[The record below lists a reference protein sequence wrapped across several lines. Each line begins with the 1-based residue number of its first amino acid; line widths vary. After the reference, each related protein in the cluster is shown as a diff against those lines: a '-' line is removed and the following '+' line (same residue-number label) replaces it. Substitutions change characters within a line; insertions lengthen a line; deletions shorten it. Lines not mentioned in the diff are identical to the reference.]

1 MDRNATPLS
10 PSGHELLSDP
20 ALNKDTAFTAAER
33 KEHRLEGL
41 LPQAVETLDR
51 QFERAMQQLSQK
63 DSDLERYIYLTG
75 LSDRNE
81 TLFYRVIM
89 SDPKRFV
96 PIVYDPTIAEAC
108 LKFGHIYRR
117 PKGMYIS
124 IDMRGRVAEVLR
136 NWPVR
141 DVHTIC
147 VSTGGRIL
155 GLGDLGTDGMGIPI
169 GKLQLYT
176 ACAAVPPRGMLP
188 VLLDIGTANAAYRA
202 DALYLGL
209 RQAPPS
215 DADLDGFV
223 DEFMSA
229 VSEVFPGCCV
239 HFEDWKGTDAL
250 RMLDRYRD
258 KALCYNDDI
267 QGTGSVTLAGLITA
281 LEIKGETLA
290 DQRFLFFGAGSASLG
305 IGNLIA
311 SAMMAKGLPEKDARS
326 RIAMMDIGGLIE
338 PSRPDLNPWQK
349 PYAHKAEPAKDLVR
363 VIETFKPTVLIGVS
377 TAGGTFTQAVVE
389 AMCKLTDRPIIFPLS
404 NPTDKCEVMPEQ
416 AYGWS
421 KGKVLYA
428 SGVQFPDVTYEGKTF
443 HPGQAN
449 NFYIFPAIGLATYCA
464 KPTRLTDA
472 CFIAA
477 AEASADQVG
486 DDLRAKGMLYPSQAN
501 ILETEITTAVRVVEF
516 MFDKGL
522 ATADRPR
529 DVRAFVEA
537 QLYKPGYSLGGAKA

>member
-1 MDRNATPLS
+1 MDQTFTDAGVVGTA
-10 PSGHELLSDP
+10 LLNNP
-20 ALNKDTAFTAAER
+20 VHTKDTAFSAAER
-33 KEHRLEGL
+33 KTRKLEGL
-41 LPQAVETLDR
+41 LPHSVETLDR
-51 QFERAMQQLSQK
+51 QFERAMLQLSAK
-63 DSDLERYIYLTG
+63 DSDLERYIYLTS

-81 TLFYRVIM
+81 TLFYRVVM

-117 PKGMYIS
+117 TKGMYID

-176 ACAAVPPRGMLP
+176 ACAAVPPGGMLP
-188 VLLDIGTANAAYRA
+188 ILLDIGTTNAGYRA
-202 DALYLGL
+202 DSLYLGL
-209 RQAPPS
+209 RQLPPP
-215 DADLDGFV
+215 DDELDSFV
-223 DEFMSA
+223 DEFVAA
-229 VSEVFPGCCV
+229 VQEVFPGCCI

-258 KALCYNDDI
+258 KILCYNDDI
-267 QGTGSVTLAGLITA
+267 QGTASVTIAGLITA
-281 LEIKGETLA
+281 LEIKGETLV
-290 DQRFLFFGAGSASLG
+290 DQRYLFFGAGSAGLG

-311 SAMMAKGLPEKDARS
+311 SAMMANGLSEMDARA
-326 RIAMMDIGGLIE
+326 RISMMDRDGLIE
-338 PSRPDLNPWQK
+338 RSRKDLNQWQK
-349 PYAHKAEPAKDLVR
+349 PYAHEAEPTRDLVK

-389 AMCKLTDRPIIFPLS
+389 AMCKLTDRPIVFPLS
-404 NPTDKCEVMPEQ
+404 NPTDKCEVLPDK
-416 AYGWS
+416 AYEWS

-428 SGVQFPDVTYEGKTF
+428 SGVQFDDVTYEGKTY

-449 NFYIFPAIGLATYCA
+449 NFYIFPAVGLATYCA
-464 KPTRLTDA
+464 RPSRLTDD

-477 AEASADQVG
+477 AQASADQVG
-486 DDLRAKGMLYPSQAN
+486 DNLRNKGMLFPSQAN
-501 ILETEITTAVRVVEF
+501 ILETEITTAIRVVEF

-522 ATADRPR
+522 ATVQRPK
-529 DVRAFVEA
+529 DIRAFVEA
-537 QLYKPGYSLGGAKA
+537 KLYKPAYAGEA

>member
-1 MDRNATPLS
+1 MMDQNLTEVGLAGTA
-10 PSGHELLSDP
+10 LLNDP
-20 ALNKDTAFTAAER
+20 AHTKDTAFTAAER
-33 KEHRLEGL
+33 RARKLEGL
-41 LPQAVETLDR
+41 LPHSVETLDR
-51 QFERAMQQLSQK
+51 QFERAMLQLSAK
-63 DSDLERYIYLTG
+63 DSDLERYIYLTS

-81 TLFYRVIM
+81 TLFYRVVM

-117 PKGMYIS
+117 AKGMYVS

-136 NWPVR
+136 NWPVA

-176 ACAAVPPRGMLP
+176 ACAAVPPDGMLP
-188 VLLDIGTANAAYRA
+188 ILLDIGTTNAGYRA

-209 RQAPPS
+209 RQLPPP
-215 DADLDGFV
+215 DDDLDSFV
-223 DEFMSA
+223 DEFVAA
-229 VSEVFPGCCV
+229 VQDVFPGCCI

-258 KALCYNDDI
+258 KILCYNDDI
-267 QGTGSVTLAGLITA
+267 QGTGSVTIAGLITA
-281 LEIKGETLA
+281 LEIKGEKLV
-290 DQRFLFFGAGSASLG
+290 DQKYLFLGAGSAGLG

-311 SAMMAKGLPEKDARS
+311 SAMMAKGLSEKDARS
-326 RIAMMDIGGLIE
+326 RISMMDINGLIE
-338 PSRPDLNPWQK
+338 PSRKDLNKWQK
-349 PYAHKAEPAKDLVR
+349 PYAHEAEPTNDLVK
-363 VIETFKPTVLIGVS
+363 VVETFKPTVLIGVS

-404 NPTDKCEVMPEQ
+404 NPTDKCEVLPDK
-416 AYGWS
+416 AYEWS

-428 SGVQFPDVTYEGKTF
+428 SGVQFDDVTYDGKTY

-464 KPTRLTDA
+464 KPSRLTDD

-486 DDLRAKGMLYPSQAN
+486 DDLRNKGMLFPSQAN
-501 ILETEITTAVRVVEF
+501 ILETEITTAIRVVEF

-522 ATADRPR
+522 ASVERPQ
-529 DVRAFVEA
+529 DIRAFVESKIYRPVYA
-537 QLYKPGYSLGGAKA
+537 GEA

>member
-1 MDRNATPLS
+1 MDQNVSETGLTGTA
-10 PSGHELLSDP
+10 LLNDP
-20 ALNKDTAFTAAER
+20 IHTKDTAFSAAER
-33 KEHRLEGL
+33 RARRLEGL
-41 LPQAVETLDR
+41 LPHSVETLDR
-51 QFERAMQQLSQK
+51 QFERAMMQLGQK
-63 DSDLERYIYLTG
+63 DSDLERYIYLTA

-81 TLFYRVIM
+81 TLFYRVVM

-117 PKGMYIS
+117 AKGMYVS

-136 NWPVR
+136 NWPVA

-176 ACAAVPPRGMLP
+176 ACAAVPPDGMLP
-188 VLLDIGTANAAYRA
+188 ILLDVGTANAGYRA

-209 RQAPPS
+209 RQLPPS
-215 DADLDGFV
+215 DDDLDSFV
-223 DEFMSA
+223 DEFVAA
-229 VSEVFPGCCV
+229 VQEVFPGCCI

-258 KALCYNDDI
+258 KILCYNDDI
-267 QGTGSVTLAGLITA
+267 QGTGSVTIAGLITA

-290 DQRFLFFGAGSASLG
+290 DQKYLFLGAGSAGLG

-311 SAMMAKGLPEKDARS
+311 SAMVAKGLSEEDARA
-326 RIAMMDIGGLIE
+326 RISMVDINGLIE
-338 PSRPDLNPWQK
+338 PSRRDLNAWQK
-349 PYAHKAEPAKDLVR
+349 PYAHEAEPTKDLVK

-389 AMCKLTDRPIIFPLS
+389 AMCKITERPIIFALS
-404 NPTDKCEVMPEQ
+404 NPTDKCEVMPDK
-416 AYGWS
+416 AYEWS

-428 SGVQFPDVTYEGKTF
+428 SGVQFDDVTYDGKTY

-449 NFYIFPAIGLATYCA
+449 NFYIFPAVGLATYCA

-486 DDLRAKGMLYPSQAN
+486 DDLRDKGMLFPSQAN
-501 ILETEITTAVRVVEF
+501 ILETEITTAIRVVEF
-516 MFDKGL
+516 MFDQGL
-522 ATADRPR
+522 ATVERPT
-529 DVRAFVEA
+529 DIRAFVESKIYRPA
-537 QLYKPGYSLGGAKA
+537 YRGEA

>member
-1 MDRNATPLS
+1 MAHNIDGLPNGTD
-10 PSGHELLSDP
+10 LLNDP
-20 ALNKDTAFTAAER
+20 IHSKDTAFSVEER
-33 KEHRLEGL
+33 KALGLEGL
-41 LPQAVETLDR
+41 LPHAVETLDR
-51 QFERAMQQLSQK
+51 QFDRAIMQLAQK
-63 DSDLERYIYLTG
+63 ESDLERYIYLTG

-117 PKGMYIS
+117 TKGMYIS

-176 ACAAVPPRGMLP
+176 ACAAVPPGGMLP
-188 VLLDIGTANAAYRA
+188 ILLDVGTTNTAYRA

-209 RQAPPS
+209 RQLPPP
-215 DADLDGFV
+215 DEELDSFV
-223 DEFMSA
+223 DEFVAA
-229 VSEVFPGCCV
+229 VQEVFPACCI

-258 KALCYNDDI
+258 KILCYNDDI
-267 QGTGSVTLAGLITA
+267 QGTASVTIAGLITA
-281 LEIKGETLA
+281 LEIKGEKLV
-290 DQRFLFFGAGSASLG
+290 DQRCLFFGAGSAGVG

-311 SAMMAKGLPEKDARS
+311 SAMIAKGLSEKDARA
-326 RIAMMDIGGLIE
+326 RISMMDVNGLIE
-338 PSRPDLNPWQK
+338 PSRKDINQWQK
-349 PYAHKAEPAKDLVR
+349 PYAHEAGPTKDLVK

-377 TAGGTFTQAVVE
+377 TVGGTFTQAVVE
-389 AMCKLTDRPIIFPLS
+389 AMCKLTERPIIFPLS
-404 NPTDKCEVMPEQ
+404 NPTDKCEVLPDK
-416 AYGWS
+416 AYEWS

-428 SGVQFPDVTYEGKTF
+428 SGVQFDDVTYDGKTY

-449 NFYIFPAIGLATYCA
+449 NFYIFPAVGLATYCA
-464 KPTRLTDA
+464 KPSRLTDD
-472 CFIAA
+472 CFIVA

-486 DDLRAKGMLYPSQAN
+486 DDLRKKGMLYPSQSN
-501 ILETEITTAVRVVEF
+501 ILEIEITTAVRVVEF

-522 ATADRPR
+522 ATVERPK
-529 DVRAFVEA
+529 DIRAFVEGK
-537 QLYKPGYSLGGAKA
+537 LYKPAYAGQA

>member
-1 MDRNATPLS
+1 MDQTVAAPLT
-10 PSGHELLSDP
+10 GTALLNDP
-20 ALNKDTAFTAAER
+20 IHTRDTAFSAAER
-33 KEHRLEGL
+33 KAHGLEGL
-41 LPQAVETLDR
+41 LPHSIETLDR
-51 QFERAMQQLSQK
+51 QFERAMLQLSAK

-117 PKGMYIS
+117 AKGMYVS

-136 NWPVR
+136 NWPIS

-176 ACAAVPPRGMLP
+176 ACAAVPPDGMLP
-188 VLLDIGTANAAYRA
+188 ILLDIGTTNAAYRA

-209 RQAPPS
+209 RQLPPS
-215 DADLDGFV
+215 DADLDSFV
-223 DEFMSA
+223 DEFVAA
-229 VSEVFPGCCV
+229 VQEVFPGCCI

-258 KALCYNDDI
+258 KILCYNDDI

-281 LEIKGETLA
+281 LEIKGEKLV
-290 DQRFLFFGAGSASLG
+290 DQRCLFFGAGSAGVG

-311 SAMMAKGLPEKDARS
+311 SAMMAKGLSEKDARA
-326 RIAMMDIGGLIE
+326 RISLMDAGGLIE
-338 PSRPDLNPWQK
+338 PSRKDLNPWQK
-349 PYAHKAEPAKDLVR
+349 PYAHEAEPTKDLVK
-363 VIETFKPTVLIGVS
+363 VVETFKPTVLIGVS

-404 NPTDKCEVMPEQ
+404 NPTDKCEVLPDK
-416 AYGWS
+416 AYEWS

-428 SGVQFPDVTYEGKTF
+428 SGVQFSDVTYDGKTY

-449 NFYIFPAIGLATYCA
+449 NFYIFPAVGLATYCA
-464 KPTRLTDA
+464 KPSRLTDE

-486 DDLRAKGMLYPSQAN
+486 DDLRDKGMLYPSQAN
-501 ILETEITTAVRVVEF
+501 ILETEITTAIRVVEF

-522 ATADRPR
+522 ATVERPK
-529 DVRAFVEA
+529 DIRAFVESK
-537 QLYKPGYSLGGAKA
+537 LYKPAYAGEA

>member
-1 MDRNATPLS
+1 MNQTVAAPLT
-10 PSGHELLSDP
+10 GMALLNDP
-20 ALNKDTAFTAAER
+20 IHTRDTAFTAAER
-33 KEHRLEGL
+33 KAHGLEGL
-41 LPQAVETLDR
+41 LPHSVETLDR
-51 QFERAMQQLSQK
+51 QFERAMLQLSVK

-81 TLFYRVIM
+81 TLFYRVVM

-117 PKGMYIS
+117 AKGMYVS

-136 NWPVR
+136 NWPIS

-176 ACAAVPPRGMLP
+176 ACAAVPPDGMLP
-188 VLLDIGTANAAYRA
+188 ILLDIGTTNAAYRA

-209 RQAPPS
+209 RQLPPS
-215 DADLDGFV
+215 DEDLNSFV
-223 DEFMSA
+223 DEFVAA
-229 VSEVFPGCCV
+229 VQEVFPGCCI

-258 KALCYNDDI
+258 KVLCYNDDI

-281 LEIKGETLA
+281 LEIKGEKLA
-290 DQRFLFFGAGSASLG
+290 DQRCLFLGAGSAGVG

-311 SAMMAKGLPEKDARS
+311 SAMMAKGLSEKDARA
-326 RIAMMDIGGLIE
+326 RISLMDIDGLIE
-338 PSRPDLNPWQK
+338 PSRKDLNPWQK
-349 PYAHKAEPAKDLVR
+349 PYAHEAEPTKDLVK
-363 VIETFKPTVLIGVS
+363 VVETFKPTVLIGVS

-404 NPTDKCEVMPEQ
+404 NPTDKCEVLPDK
-416 AYGWS
+416 AYEWS

-428 SGVQFPDVTYEGKTF
+428 SGVQFADVTYDGKTY

-449 NFYIFPAIGLATYCA
+449 NFYIFPAVGLATYCA
-464 KPTRLTDA
+464 KPSRLTDE

-486 DDLRAKGMLYPSQAN
+486 DDLRDKGMLYPSQTN
-501 ILETEITTAVRVVEF
+501 ILETEITTAIRVVEF

-522 ATADRPR
+522 ATVERPK
-529 DVRAFVEA
+529 DIRAFVESK
-537 QLYKPGYSLGGAKA
+537 LYKPAYAGEA

>member
-1 MDRNATPLS
+1 MDQNVMSSALS
-10 PSGHELLSDP
+10 GTALLNDP
-20 ALNKDTAFTAAER
+20 VHTKDTAFTLAER
-33 KEHRLEGL
+33 KAHKLEGM
-41 LPQAVETLDR
+41 LPHSVETLDR
-51 QFERAMQQLSQK
+51 QFERAMLQLSAK
-63 DSDLERYIYLTG
+63 ESDLERYIYLIG

-81 TLFYRVIM
+81 TLFYRVVM

-117 PKGMYIS
+117 AKGMYVS

-136 NWPVR
+136 NWPVA

-176 ACAAVPPRGMLP
+176 ACAAVPPDGMLP
-188 VLLDIGTANAAYRA
+188 ILLDIGTTNAGYRA

-209 RQAPPS
+209 RQLPPS
-215 DADLDGFV
+215 DEELDSFV
-223 DEFMSA
+223 DEFVAA
-229 VSEVFPGCCV
+229 VQEVFPGCCI

-258 KALCYNDDI
+258 KILCYNDDI
-267 QGTGSVTLAGLITA
+267 QGTGSVTIAGLITA
-281 LEIKGETLA
+281 LEIKGEALA
-290 DQRFLFFGAGSASLG
+290 DQRYLFFGAGSAGVG

-311 SAMMAKGLPEKDARS
+311 SAMMDAGLSEKDARA
-326 RIAMMDIGGLIE
+326 RISMMNSHGLLE
-338 PSRPDLNPWQK
+338 STRQDLNPWQK
-349 PYAHKAEPAKDLVR
+349 PYAHEAEPTKDLVK

-404 NPTDKCEVMPEQ
+404 NPTEKCELMPDK
-416 AYGWS
+416 AYEWS

-428 SGVQFPDVTYEGKTF
+428 SGVQFEDVTYEGKTY

-449 NFYIFPAIGLATYCA
+449 NFYIFPAVGLATYCA
-464 KPTRLTDA
+464 KPSRLTDE

-477 AEASADQVG
+477 AQASADQVG
-486 DDLRAKGMLYPSQAN
+486 DDLRNKGMLYPSQAN
-501 ILETEITTAVRVVEF
+501 ILETEITTAIRVVEF

-522 ATADRPR
+522 ATVERPK
-529 DVRAFVEA
+529 DIRAFVEGK
-537 QLYKPGYSLGGAKA
+537 LYKPAYAAEA

>member
-1 MDRNATPLS
+1 MDQNVANTSLV
-10 PSGHELLSDP
+10 GTALLNDP
-20 ALNKDTAFTAAER
+20 AHTKDTAFSAEER
-33 KEHRLEGL
+33 KALRLEGL
-41 LPQAVETLDR
+41 LPHSVETLDR
-51 QFERAMQQLSQK
+51 QFERAMLQLSAK
-63 DSDLERYIYLTG
+63 ESDLERYIYLTG

-117 PKGMYIS
+117 AKGMYVS

-136 NWPVR
+136 NWPVA

-176 ACAAVPPRGMLP
+176 ACAAVPPDGMLP
-188 VLLDIGTANAAYRA
+188 ILLDIGTTNAGYRA

-209 RQAPPS
+209 RQLPPS
-215 DADLDGFV
+215 DEDLNSFV
-223 DEFMSA
+223 DEFVAA
-229 VSEVFPGCCV
+229 VQEVFPGSCI

-258 KALCYNDDI
+258 KILCYNDDI
-267 QGTGSVTLAGLITA
+267 QGTGSVTIAGLITA
-281 LEIKGETLA
+281 LEIKGEALA
-290 DQRFLFFGAGSASLG
+290 DQRYLFFGAGSAGVG

-311 SAMMAKGLPEKDARS
+311 SAMMDKGLSEKDARA
-326 RIAMMDIGGLIE
+326 RISMMNSHGLLE
-338 PSRPDLNPWQK
+338 STRKDLNPWQK
-349 PYAHKAEPAKDLVR
+349 PYAHEAEPTKDIVK

-404 NPTDKCEVMPEQ
+404 NPTDKCELMPDK
-416 AYGWS
+416 AYEWS

-428 SGVQFPDVTYEGKTF
+428 SGVQFDDVTYEGKTY

-449 NFYIFPAIGLATYCA
+449 NFYIFPAVGLATYCA
-464 KPTRLTDA
+464 KPSRLTDE

-477 AEASADQVG
+477 AQASADQVG
-486 DDLRAKGMLYPSQAN
+486 DDLRKKGMLYPSQAN
-501 ILETEITTAVRVVEF
+501 ILETEITTAIRVVEF

-522 ATADRPR
+522 ATVERPK
-529 DVRAFVEA
+529 DIRAFVESK
-537 QLYKPGYSLGGAKA
+537 LYKPAYAGNA

>member
-1 MDRNATPLS
+1 MDQNLS
-10 PSGHELLSDP
+10 NVGLVGTALLNDP
-20 ALNKDTAFTAAER
+20 IHSKDTAFSAAER
-33 KEHRLEGL
+33 KARKLEGL
-41 LPQAVETLDR
+41 LPHSVETLDR
-51 QFERAMQQLSQK
+51 QFERAMLQLSAK
-63 DSDLERYIYLTG
+63 DSDLERYIYLTS

-108 LKFGHIYRR
+108 LTFGHIYRR
-117 PKGMYIS
+117 AKGMYVS

-136 NWPVR
+136 NWPAA

-176 ACAAVPPRGMLP
+176 ACAAVPPDGMLP
-188 VLLDIGTANAAYRA
+188 ILLDIGTTNAGYRA

-209 RQAPPS
+209 RQLPPP
-215 DADLDGFV
+215 DEELDSFV
-223 DEFMSA
+223 DEFVAA
-229 VSEVFPGCCV
+229 VQEVFPGCCI

-258 KALCYNDDI
+258 KILCYNDDI
-267 QGTGSVTLAGLITA
+267 QGTGSVTIAGLITA
-281 LEIKGETLA
+281 LEIKGEKLV
-290 DQRFLFFGAGSASLG
+290 DQRYLFLGAGSAGLG

-311 SAMMAKGLPEKDARS
+311 SAMMAKGLSEKDARA
-326 RIAMMDIGGLIE
+326 RISMMDINGLIE
-338 PSRPDLNPWQK
+338 PSRKDLNPWQK
-349 PYAHKAEPAKDLVR
+349 PYAHEAEPTKDLVKL
-363 VIETFKPTVLIGVS
+363 IETFKPTVLIGVS
-377 TAGGTFTQAVVE
+377 TAGGAFTQAVVE
-389 AMCKLTDRPIIFPLS
+389 AMCKLTERPIIFPLS
-404 NPTDKCEVMPEQ
+404 NPTEKCELMPDK
-416 AYGWS
+416 AYEWS

-428 SGVQFPDVTYEGKTF
+428 SGVQFDDVTYEGKTY

-449 NFYIFPAIGLATYCA
+449 NFYIFPAVGLATYCA
-464 KPTRLTDA
+464 RPSRLTDD

-486 DDLRAKGMLYPSQAN
+486 DDLRKKGMLYPSQAN
-501 ILETEITTAVRVVEF
+501 ILETEITTAIRVIEF

-522 ATADRPR
+522 ATVQRPK
-529 DVRAFVEA
+529 DIRAFVESKI
-537 QLYKPGYSLGGAKA
+537 YKPVYAGEA

>member
-1 MDRNATPLS
+1 MDQNFSDAVLV
-10 PSGHELLSDP
+10 GAALLNDP
-20 ALNKDTAFTAAER
+20 THTKDTAFSAAER
-33 KEHRLEGL
+33 KARKLEGL
-41 LPQAVETLDR
+41 LPHSVETLDR
-51 QFERAMQQLSQK
+51 QFERAILQLGQK

-117 PKGMYIS
+117 SKGMYVS

-136 NWPVR
+136 NWPVS

-176 ACAAVPPRGMLP
+176 ACAAVPPDGMLP
-188 VLLDIGTANAAYRA
+188 ILLDIGTTNAGYRA

-209 RQAPPS
+209 RQLPPS
-215 DADLDGFV
+215 DDELDSFV
-223 DEFMSA
+223 DEFVAA
-229 VSEVFPGCCV
+229 VQEVFPGCCI

-258 KALCYNDDI
+258 KILCYNDDI
-267 QGTGSVTLAGLITA
+267 QGTGSVTIAGLITA
-281 LEIKGETLA
+281 LEIKGERLV
-290 DQRFLFFGAGSASLG
+290 DQRYLFLGAGSAGLG

-311 SAMMAKGLPEKDARS
+311 SAMMAKGLPEKDARA
-326 RIAMMDIGGLIE
+326 RISMMDIDGLIE
-338 PSRPDLNPWQK
+338 PSRKDLNQWQK
-349 PYAHKAEPAKDLVR
+349 PYAHEAEPTKDLVK
-363 VIETFKPTVLIGVS
+363 VVETFKPTVLIGVS

-389 AMCKLTDRPIIFPLS
+389 AMCKLTERPIIFPLS
-404 NPTDKCEVMPEQ
+404 NPTEKCEVLPDK
-416 AYGWS
+416 AYEWS

-428 SGVQFPDVTYEGKTF
+428 SGVQFDDVTYEGKTY

-449 NFYIFPAIGLATYCA
+449 NFYIFPAVGLATYCA
-464 KPTRLTDA
+464 KPSRLTDD

-486 DDLRAKGMLYPSQAN
+486 DDLRNKGMLFPSQAN
-501 ILETEITTAVRVVEF
+501 ILETEITTAIRVVEF

-522 ATADRPR
+522 ATVERPK
-529 DVRAFVEA
+529 DIRAFVESK
-537 QLYKPGYSLGGAKA
+537 LYKPAYPEEA